1 MKDLSVTLDA
11 KKSLV
16 EQAIRET
23 NLLLYNQ
30 DVNIRVGKKSENKE
44 MVEGATER
52 MIKLEKQ
59 KDAYQDILNELEEE
73 IKKGEI
79 L

>member
-1 MKDLSVTLDA
+1 
-11 KKSLV
+11 
-16 EQAIRET
+16 
-23 NLLLYNQ
+23 
-30 DVNIRVGKKSENKE
+30 

-73 IKKGEI
+73 IKKGAKK
-79 L
+79 

>member
-73 IKKGEI
+73 IKKGAKK
-79 L
+79 